1 MPGGARVVAV
11 PPEPWLAEGAAF
23 DPARVGPATRLAMID
38 VAGLVALGAVRPVGG
53 R

>member
-1 MPGGARVVAV
+1 MPGGARVVAM

-23 DPARVGPATRLAMID
+23 DPARVAPATRLALVD
-38 VAGLVALGAVRPVGG
+38 VAGLVALGTIRARNE